1 MSFFDALWA
10 DIKRIFSAAPA
21 AEPVIACP
29 KGKLTADQAQE
40 WFDKFNS
47 RSDIPW
53 NYPND
58 CCYNRAH
65 VMAQAL
71 NAAGVDVGKA
81 WNYAADPD
89 NALRVAT
96 PNDPKG
102 YVEWGYHV
110 APTVQVVGKD
120 GKTHPMVIDPSIA
133 TTPIT
138 PAQWKALQSQPESS
152 LVLTSAKPY
161 YRAEDGRV
169 SATPDNA
176 AVQATFDQHRMAR
189 AANFP
194 LSK

>member
-1 MSFFDALWA
+1 MKLLPGQLQALKAQRQASFL
-10 DIKRIFSAAPA
+10 RRVAA
-21 AEPVIACP
+21 
-29 KGKLTADQAQE
+29 
-40 WFDKFNS
+40 
-47 RSDIPW
+47 
-53 NYPND
+53 Y
-58 CCYNRAH
+58 
-65 VMAQAL
+65 AQAM
-71 NAAGVDVGKA
+71 AGQL
-81 WNYAADPD
+81 PD

-102 YVEWGYHV
+102 YVEWGCHV

-169 SATPDNA
+169 AATPDNA

-194 LSK
+194 PSK